1 MPPSMNTISEPTVDG
16 TAATPSPARL
26 PARMFLSIAGAPD
39 QPARLVPI
47 EDGQEVTFGRSRG
60 ATISV
65 DHEKVS
71 RMHARLRRDGD
82 ALTVE
87 DLGSR
92 NGTRVNGERIEAA
105 TTVVAGDEIGLGPL
119 TIVVNRQSRARRVQR
134 GVADHATLEQRLAA
148 ELDRAMRYR
157 RPVAL
162 AMVRLTGADAAV
174 DAAAERLVD
183 AVRPMDLVAE
193 FGGSELAVLLPELS
207 RADAMRELDRLAGE
221 AHDVG
226 ATATWA
232 VAVAPEDG
240 QERDLLIAA
249 ARDGLR
255 SSRRGRPA
263 GAAADGGGDLVIA
276 DATMRRIYQLVDRIA
291 TTGLTVLIL
300 GETGVGK
307 EVVAEA
313 IHRRS
318 GRAAG
323 PLVKLNCAA
332 VAESLLEAE
341 LFGHEKGAFTG
352 ADRRRIG
359 YFEAASG
366 GTLFLDEIGE
376 MPSELQAKLLRVL
389 ERKAVTRIGGTAEVP
404 VDVRVV
410 VATHRDLDADS
421 KSGRF
426 RQDLYYRIAGF
437 TLVVPPLRDR
447 KAEIV
452 PLAEQFAARFAAEL
466 GVPTPA
472 ITDAAQAALVAYD
485 WPGNIRELKNAIDRA
500 LVLAGDGPI
509 TPVEL
514 PDKVF
519 AVAREDEPA
528 AAEPGARGVR
538 SKLAEVE
545 RTAIAAALDE
555 CGGNQTHAARKLG
568 LSRRALIYKM
578 ERYGFKPPPVSA
590 ELARKPKP

>member
-1 MPPSMNTISEPTVDG
+1 MTTSSQITVDG
-16 TAATPSPARL
+16 TAASAPIARPPARI
-26 PARMFLSIAGAPD
+26 FLAISGAPE
-39 QPARLVPI
+39 QPARLLPI
-47 EDGQEVTFGRSRG
+47 EDGQEVTFGRSRA
-60 ATISV
+60 ATVSL

-71 RMHARLRRDGD
+71 RLHARLRREGD
-82 ALTVE
+82 ALALE
-87 DLGSR
+87 DLGSK
-92 NGTRVNGERIEAA
+92 NGTRVNGERIAA
-105 TTVVAGDEIGLGPL
+105 PTAIVPGDELSLGPL
-119 TIVVNRQSRARRVQR
+119 TIMVSRNSRVRRVHR
-134 GVADHATLEQRLAA
+134 GVADHAALEQRLLA
-148 ELDRAMRYR
+148 ELDRALRYR
-157 RPVAL
+157 RAVAL

-174 DAAAERLVD
+174 DAAAERLAE

-193 FGGSELAVLLPELS
+193 FGGTELAILLPELD
-207 RADAMRELDRLAGE
+207 RDAATRELERLADD
-221 AHDVG
+221 AHQAG
-226 ATATWA
+226 ATASWA
-232 VAVAPEDG
+232 LAIAPEDG
-240 QERDLLIAA
+240 TERDHLIAA

-255 SSRRGRPA
+255 SSRRGRPPQPPA
-263 GAAADGGGDLVIA
+263 TTEGDVVIA
-276 DATMRRIYQLVDRIA
+276 DATMRRIYSLIDRIA
-291 TTGLTVLIL
+291 PTALTVLIL

-307 EVVAEA
+307 EVVAEM

-318 GRAAG
+318 PRAAG

-352 ADRRRIG
+352 ADKRRIG
-359 YFEAASG
+359 FFEAASG

-376 MPSELQAKLLRVL
+376 MPAELQAKLLRVL

-421 KSGRF
+421 RSGRF

-447 KAEIV
+447 RSEIV

-466 GVPTPA
+466 GVATPA
-472 ITDAAQAALVAYD
+472 ISEAAQAALCAYD

-500 LVLAGDGPI
+500 LVIAGDGPI
-509 TPVEL
+509 TPTEL

-519 AVAREDEPA
+519 AGEREDGPIET
-528 AAEPGARGVR
+528 GARGVR
-538 SKLAEVE
+538 TRLAEVE

-555 CGGNQTHAARKLG
+555 CGGNQTHAAR
-568 LSRRALIYKM
+568 
-578 ERYGFKPPPVSA
+578 
-590 ELARKPKP
+590 

>member
-1 MPPSMNTISEPTVDG
+1 MSTHYQTTVDG
-16 TAATPSPARL
+16 TAASAPLVRPPARI
-26 PARMFLSIAGAPD
+26 FLAISGAPE
-39 QPARLVPI
+39 QPARLLAI
-47 EDGQEVTFGRSRG
+47 EDGQEVTFGRSRA
-60 ATISV
+60 ATVSV

-71 RMHARLRRDGD
+71 RMHARLKREGD
-82 ALTVE
+82 ALTIE

-92 NGTRVNGERIEAA
+92 NGTRVNGERIVGPAA
-105 TTVVAGDEIGLGPL
+105 VVPGDELALGPL
-119 TIVVNRQSRARRVQR
+119 SIVVGRSTRVRRVQR
-134 GVADHATLEQRLAA
+134 GVADHATMEARLLA
-148 ELDRAMRYR
+148 ELDRAVRYR
-157 RPVAL
+157 RSLAL
-162 AMVRLTGADAAV
+162 AMVRLAGADAAI
-174 DAAAERLVD
+174 DGAAERLAE

-193 FGGSELAVLLPELS
+193 FGGAELAILLPELD
-207 RADAMRELDRLAGE
+207 RDAAVRELERLADE
-221 AHDVG
+221 AHQAG
-226 ATATWA
+226 ASATWA
-232 VAVAPEDG
+232 VAIAPEDG
-240 QERDLLIAA
+240 SERDALIAV
-249 ARDGLR
+249 AREGLR

-263 GAAADGGGDLVIA
+263 SPPPVTADGDVVVV
-276 DATMRRIYQLVDRIA
+276 DAAMRRVYQLVDRIA
-291 TTGLTVLIL
+291 ATGLTVLIL

-307 EVVAEA
+307 EVVAEM

-318 GRAAG
+318 PRASG

-352 ADRRRIG
+352 ADKRRVG
-359 YFEAASG
+359 FFEAASG

-376 MPSELQAKLLRVL
+376 MPAELQAKLLRVL

-447 KAEIV
+447 KSEIV
-452 PLAEQFAARFAAEL
+452 PLAERFATRFAAEL

-472 ITDAAQAALVAYD
+472 ITEAAQAALCAYD

-500 LVLAGDGPI
+500 LVMAGDGPI
-509 TPVEL
+509 TPAEL
-514 PDKVF
+514 PEKLF
-519 AVAREDEPA
+519 AGERDDAGTGVET
-528 AAEPGARGVR
+528 ARGVR
-538 SKLAEVE
+538 TRLAEVE
-545 RTAIAAALDE
+545 RSAIAAALDE

-590 ELARKPKP
+590 DQRRSRPGT